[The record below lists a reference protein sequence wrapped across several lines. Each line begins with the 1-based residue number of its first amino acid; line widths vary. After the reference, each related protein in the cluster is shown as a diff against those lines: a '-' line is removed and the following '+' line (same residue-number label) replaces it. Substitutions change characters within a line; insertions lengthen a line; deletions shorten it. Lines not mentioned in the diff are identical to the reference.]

1 MADWKKYIAIVHYKD
16 SGADSMSEREIEVIN
31 YLKKK
36 HFDVSGIEET
46 KVITQNKKTLFR
58 HKVLLSEGIGMV
70 GYTNIAEIIQNC
82 EALDFISLK
91 VKE

>member
-1 MADWKKYIAIVHYKD
+1 
-16 SGADSMSEREIEVIN
+16 MSEREIEVIN

-46 KVITQNKKTLFR
+46 AVVHGKKTLFR
-58 HKVLLSEGIGMV
+58 HKVLLSEGIGQV
-70 GYTNIAEIIQNC
+70 GYSNITEIIENC